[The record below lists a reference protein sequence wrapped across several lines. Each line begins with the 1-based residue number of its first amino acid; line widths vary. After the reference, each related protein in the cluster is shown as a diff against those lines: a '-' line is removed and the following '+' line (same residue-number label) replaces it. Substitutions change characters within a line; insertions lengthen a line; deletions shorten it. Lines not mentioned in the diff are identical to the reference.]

1 MIKIGINGFGRIGRL
16 VFRAAICADDIEVVA
31 VNAPDKTPEQLAYTV
46 KYDSVHGR
54 FHGTVDCEGGENPAL
69 IVNGKRVALLNNR
82 DAKLLPWG
90 ELGVEYVLECT
101 GAFLTK
107 EKAQDHL
114 DAGAQVVVLSG
125 PSKDDTQ
132 MFVCGVNLDKYDPSM
147 TVVSNA
153 SCTTNCLAPLA
164 KVLNDNFGIRMGL
177 MTTIHSTTASQ
188 KTVDGTSR
196 KDWRGGRAAEGNII
210 PSSTGAAKAVGRV
223 IPALNGK
230 LTGMSF
236 RVPTLDV
243 SVVDLTIELEQHT
256 SYQAICKTIK
266 EASETY
272 MKGILGYT
280 EDDVVSTDFVGDKRT
295 CIFDSKAGIELA
307 DNFLK
312 LVAWYDNEAGYTS
325 KTLDLV
331 SYVHQRDV
339 EAGV

>member
-1 MIKIGINGFGRIGRL
+1 MSVKVGINGFGRIGRL
-16 VFRAAICADDIEVVA
+16 AVREAAFRDDIEIVA
-31 VNAPDKTPEQLAYTV
+31 INNTVTPDYMVYKL
-46 KYDSVHGR
+46 KYDSVHGI
-54 FHGTVDCEGGENPAL
+54 FPGELSFDDNA
-69 IVNGKRVALLNNR
+69 IYVCGKRIVTFREKEPQDIDWAS
-82 DAKLLPWG
+82 
-90 ELGVEYVLECT
+90 T
-101 GAFLTK
+101 GAEYIIESTGKFTTA
-107 EKAQDHL
+107 EKCMGHFN
-114 DAGAQVVVLSG
+114 S
-125 PSKDDTQ
+125 PSVKRVIISAPAKDDSP
-132 MFVCGVNLDKYDPSM
+132 MFVMGVNNQEYDPATM
-147 TVVSNA
+147 KVISNA

-280 EDDVVSTDFVGDKRT
+280 EDAVVSSDFLGDART
-295 CIFDSKAGIELA
+295 SICDATAGVYLT
-307 DNFLK
+307 DNFVK
-312 LVAWYDNEAGYTS
+312 VISWYDNEWGYS
-325 KTLDLV
+325 NKLLMLLQHMAKVDA
-331 SYVHQRDV
+331 
-339 EAGV
+339 E